1 ESLANSARLLGP
13 DGIGVL
19 RGSAMGTSGQASYIM
34 DAAGRVIAGSALGT
48 PDPPAVD
55 TDRLH
60 GSLRRQT
67 PDGEWLT
74 AYARVPTPGWTV
86 VVEAPVSAVLAG
98 VRAGREVAFAVLLV
112 TIALTLGFGL
122 LAASWLTAPL
132 VGLARAAQRLA
143 EGDSAAPLPSSS
155 VTEIRGLTADFGA
168 MRDRLTARTLERE
181 RAEQA
186 LRRANEE
193 LEEAAARANAL
204 ASTADAATR
213 AKSEFLATRSHELR
227 TPLNSIIGFSELM
240 LDDTTDGLE
249 GAQRRR
255 FLSNIHQSGQHLL
268 SLVNDIL
275 DLTKIEAGKLE
286 LESTDCDPREVVE

>member
-98 VRAGREVAFAVLLV
+98 VRAGREGAVAGLLG
-112 TIALTLGFGL
+112 TIALTLRVGL
-122 LAASWLTAPL
+122 LAASWRTAPPR
-132 VGLARAAQRLA
+132 GPAR
-143 EGDSAAPLPSSS
+143 GAP
-155 VTEIRGLTADFGA
+155 G
-168 MRDRLTARTLERE
+168 
-181 RAEQA
+181 
-186 LRRANEE
+186 
-193 LEEAAARANAL
+193 AARGG
-204 ASTADAATR
+204 R
-213 AKSEFLATRSHELR
+213 
-227 TPLNSIIGFSELM
+227 
-240 LDDTTDGLE
+240 
-249 GAQRRR
+249 
-255 FLSNIHQSGQHLL
+255 
-268 SLVNDIL
+268 
-275 DLTKIEAGKLE
+275 
-286 LESTDCDPREVVE
+286 